1 MEHRAGGGVLGC
13 GVEHWAGGGVLGCGW
28 SIGLEVD
35 CEEGW
40 GDGIGGAG
48 ERSLQSH

>member
-1 MEHRAGGGVLGC
+1 MGWGWSVRVWVEHRAG
-13 GVEHWAGGGVLGCGW
+13 AW